1 MGCLFVSVRI
11 KKMQLQREYSNEIS
25 EWLQDFMRQDSASGI
40 LLIVAAVLALVLEN
54 SPLSWFYD
62 ALLSTPVEIRI
73 GELHLDKPLLLWIND
88 GLMAVFFMLIGL
100 EVKREFLEGE
110 LSGPDQIILPGVG
123 AVGGMLVPAA
133 IYYWLNKGD
142 PLALNGWAIPAAT
155 DIAFALGILA
165 LVGNRVPISLRV
177 FLMALAI
184 FDDLGAVVII
194 AIFYTADLSVVSLM
208 IALVAILGL
217 FALNLLKVTRISA
230 YVMVGVILWVA
241 VLKSGVHATLAGV
254 LLGLMIPLKDPKNSE
269 RSPLRE
275 VEHGLH
281 QWVALLIVPVFA
293 FANAGVSLSG
303 LTINALIE
311 PIPLG
316 IAAGLFLGKQIGILL
331 FCGVAIVMGF
341 ARLPNGASWWGFY
354 ATSVLC
360 GIGFTMSLFIASLAF
375 EQGGSDAVIMGD
387 RLGILVGSV
396 LSAVVGFLIMK
407 LFNPAANKVT

>member
-1 MGCLFVSVRI
+1 
-11 KKMQLQREYSNEIS
+11 MQIQREYSNEIS
-25 EWLQDFMRQDSASGI
+25 KWLQDFMRQDSASGI
-40 LLIVAAVLALVLEN
+40 LLIVAAVLAMVLEN

-62 ALLSTPVEIRI
+62 ALLSTPVEIRV

-110 LSGPDQIILPGVG
+110 LSRPDQIILPGVG
-123 AVGGMLVPAA
+123 AIGGMLVPAA

-165 LVGNRVPISLRV
+165 LVGNRVPVSLRV

-194 AIFYTADLSVVSLM
+194 AIFYTADLSVVSLT
-208 IALVAILGL
+208 ISLVAILGL
-217 FALNLLKVTRISA
+217 FALNLLKITRISA
-230 YVMVGVILWVA
+230 YIMLGVILWVA

-281 QWVALLIVPVFA
+281 QWVALLIVPIFA

-303 LTINALIE
+303 LTVNALLE

-316 IAAGLFLGKQIGILL
+316 IAAGLFIGKQIGILS
-331 FCGVAIVMGF
+331 FCGLAIVMGF

-375 EQGGSDAVIMGD
+375 EQGGSDVVIMGD
-387 RLGILVGSV
+387 RLGILLGSV

-407 LFNPAANKVT
+407 LFNPAVDKVT

>member
-1 MGCLFVSVRI
+1 
-11 KKMQLQREYSNEIS
+11 MQIQREYSNEIS
-25 EWLQDFMRQDSASGI
+25 KWLQDFMRQNSASGI
-40 LLIVAAVLALVLEN
+40 LLIVAAVLAMVLEN

-62 ALLSTPVEIRI
+62 ALLSTPVEIRV

-110 LSGPDQIILPGVG
+110 LSRPDQIILPGVG
-123 AVGGMLVPAA
+123 AIGGMLVPAA

-142 PLALNGWAIPAAT
+142 PLALDGWAIPAAT

-165 LVGNRVPISLRV
+165 LVGNRVPVSLRV

-194 AIFYTADLSVVSLM
+194 AIFYTADLSVVSLT
-208 IALVAILGL
+208 ISLVAILGL

-230 YVMVGVILWVA
+230 YIMLGVILWVA

-281 QWVALLIVPVFA
+281 QWVALLIVPIFA

-303 LTINALIE
+303 LTVNALLE

-316 IAAGLFLGKQIGILL
+316 IAAGLFLGKQIGILS
-331 FCGVAIVMGF
+331 FCGLAIVMGF

-360 GIGFTMSLFIASLAF
+360 GIGFTMSLF
-375 EQGGSDAVIMGD
+375 
-387 RLGILVGSV
+387 
-396 LSAVVGFLIMK
+396 
-407 LFNPAANKVT
+407 

>member
-1 MGCLFVSVRI
+1 
-11 KKMQLQREYSNEIS
+11 
-25 EWLQDFMRQDSASGI
+25 MRQDSASGI
-40 LLIVAAVLALVLEN
+40 LLIVAAVLAMVLEN

-62 ALLSTPVEIRI
+62 ALLSTPVEIRV

-110 LSGPDQIILPGVG
+110 LSRPDQIILPGVG
-123 AVGGMLVPAA
+123 AIGGMLVPAA

-165 LVGNRVPISLRV
+165 LVGNRVPVSLRV

-194 AIFYTADLSVVSLM
+194 AIFYTADLSVVSLT
-208 IALVAILGL
+208 ISLVAILGL
-217 FALNLLKVTRISA
+217 FALNLLKITRISA
-230 YVMVGVILWVA
+230 YIMLGVILWVA

-281 QWVALLIVPVFA
+281 QWVALLIVPIFA

-303 LTINALIE
+303 LTVNALLE

-316 IAAGLFLGKQIGILL
+316 IAAGLFIGKQIGILS
-331 FCGVAIVMGF
+331 FCGLAIVMGF

-375 EQGGSDAVIMGD
+375 EQGGSDVVIMGD
-387 RLGILVGSV
+387 RLGILLGSV

-407 LFNPAANKVT
+407 LFNPAVDKVT